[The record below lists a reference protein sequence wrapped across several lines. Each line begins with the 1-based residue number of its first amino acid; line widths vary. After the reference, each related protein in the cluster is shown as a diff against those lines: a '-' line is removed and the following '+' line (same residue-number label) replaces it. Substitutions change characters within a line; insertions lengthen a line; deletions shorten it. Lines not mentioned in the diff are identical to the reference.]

1 MSTHDPL
8 IDPKTGRLLDLTTA
22 VVLGDWKWLAE
33 LRKQAPAGEPD
44 RAWRETLL
52 QCHLFAGYPRVVE
65 AFETLSRHGG
75 MGAVPAEETE
85 AEGDLA
91 RGRQLF
97 ETIYADLAP
106 EVERRLGEFHPDFA
120 HWISEHAYG
129 RVLSRPGL
137 EPQVRELCAV
147 TALTVT
153 GQTRQLASHV
163 RGAIRLGANEDALH
177 AVLDRVGGHTPP
189 EALER
194 ARACVEQFGK

>member
-1 MSTHDPL
+1 MSTQDSPV
-8 IDPKTGRLLDLTTA
+8 DPKTCRLLDLTA
-22 VVLGDWKWLAE
+22 AAVLGDWKWLAE

-75 MGAVPAEETE
+75 MGAVPAEESE

-91 RGRQLF
+91 RGRELF

-106 EVERRLGEFHPDFA
+106 EVEQRLGEFHPDLA
-120 HWISEHAYG
+120 RWISEHAYG

-137 EPQVRELCAV
+137 EPHVRELCAV
-147 TALTVT
+147 AALTVT
-153 GQTRQLASHV
+153 GQARQLASHV
-163 RGAIRLGANEDALH
+163 RGAVRLGSSKDALR
-177 AVLDRVGGHTPP
+177 AVLSRVEAHTPP
-189 EALER
+189 EAMER
-194 ARACVEQFGK
+194 ARACVEQFGR